1 MSGVY
6 EEIDNQRQT
15 LEQCYAAKE
24 FEKLSELYTEDCA
37 FMPPDQPTLR
47 GREYIIASANQ
58 MWESGI
64 RKVELKME
72 EAVGIGDDMAYSRGL
87 VNFSLGDGTTV
98 FKGKYFV
105 LWKRVDGKLQMVSD
119 TFNATK

>member
-1 MSGVY
+1 
-6 EEIDNQRQT
+6 
-15 LEQCYAAKE
+15 
-24 FEKLSELYTEDCA
+24 
-37 FMPPDQPTLR
+37 MPPDQPTLR
-47 GREYIIASANQ
+47 GRECIIASANQ

-105 LWKRVDGKLQMVSD
+105 LWKRVDGKLHL
-119 TFNATK
+119 FNDIFNTATSNT